1 MSAGSNKI
9 RVYVR
14 TRPTPNF
21 SHDVLKFLPDVKTIN
36 VDIKKDIRKGVVNNQ
51 PSNWSFKADGIL
63 HNATQEAV
71 HDTISRKIISRA
83 MEGYNGTIMCYGQ
96 TGAGKTFTMTGATES
111 YKHRGIIPRALQ
123 QVFREIQERVNQAIT
138 VQISYLEIYN
148 ENLYDLLST
157 MPDCLTS
164 ESQMTIVDDP
174 PGVNIKGLSV
184 HLIHNEEEAFNLLFE
199 GETNRIIAAHAL
211 NKNSSRSHCIFTI
224 YLESHSRI
232 LSNAMYVTSKVNL
245 VDLAGSERLGKTW
258 SEGKILNEA
267 TYINKSLSFLE
278 QTILALADRNRQHVP
293 FRQSKLTYALKDS
306 LGGNCT
312 TILVANIFGE
322 VAHIEET
329 LSTLR
334 FASRMRA
341 VATKPVINEH
351 CDPVRMVQK
360 LELEIHL
367 LKQELAMHDI
377 LVNRCQITYEPLSD
391 SQIGEINSQVH
402 QFLEGTL
409 DEIEIIN
416 IRQLRE
422 VFSQFK
428 LAGLVEIEGQAVGEV
443 DGHGFG
449 IEVAPFSSK
458 PTSFVVSKRS
468 KYKKSKEQTSPS
480 PKKESPGTP
489 SPGKELD
496 SRSLS
501 RMQPLVTSG
510 KDLDGKDT
518 MQREQDVLST
528 DLNCPDSAGKEEH
541 SRPSSP
547 PNKAV
552 AFEEFKIERGCEI
565 SRILQENKS
574 ILSEKKR
581 TVKELSLR
589 INNVK
594 QEIDVAKQELE
605 GKRQEREEQGEYM
618 NDGEVVIDEE
628 EFELI
633 VKLKDLKSRYR
644 SDYDT
649 LRDLKS
655 EILYCQ
661 QLVEQCRY
669 RLLTEFEIWYNESF
683 LIPEDIQAN
692 LKGGG
697 SLRPGLIPVNRVL
710 ALEEDDHERFECL
723 QQELLMENPDSVS
736 FYNAKMKIEQRHIYD
751 KAVSQP
757 QPTKKKPGVISAAV
771 KNKPP
776 TMLSIS

>member
-428 LAGLVEIEGQAVGEV
+428 LVLKTKQKKLYESLFTSDLVIIKREAGLVEIEGQAVGEV

-458 PTSFVVSKRS
+458 PTRVVS
-468 KYKKSKEQTSPS
+468 YKSIVFSPLFSPS

-736 FYNAKMKIEQRHIYD
+736 FYNAKMKIEQR
-751 KAVSQP
+751 VSY
-757 QPTKKKPGVISAAV
+757 T
-771 KNKPP
+771 
-776 TMLSIS
+776 